1 MTDVTKVK
9 EVVKESLLGSEQ
21 VDEVQLSAQSKAA
34 FDKNAKKDSESGEL
48 FMSEEEFINAVA
60 PEGEDYHKIKR
71 EQYGILFRV
80 ADRRNTGKI
89 NLSDWGTF
97 ENLLAKPD
105 AEYEIA
111 FRLFDVEQTGF
122 VKYEDLKKLYE
133 TNKGPDHIPFD
144 WNCEWATLYS
154 GGKKRRHDLT
164 YPQFSQMLRGLQ
176 GERIRQAFH
185 YFDKD
190 GDGFIEPEDFQRIIL
205 STAKHK
211 LSDYLL
217 ENLHTLCNIST
228 GTKISYA
235 NVRAFQNMI
244 REMDLVEM
252 VIRQATAQSKDGK
265 ITRTDF
271 LNEASRI
278 TRFSLFT
285 PMEADILFHF
295 ASLDEPSGRLGLGDF
310 AKVLDPSWRNPLY
323 NAFSDVATA
332 SVVKVKTTTQNVLHS
347 ILESVHHFALG
358 SMAGAFGAF
367 MVYPIDLVKTRMQN
381 QRSSRVGEMLYKN
394 SLDCAKKVIRN
405 EGFRGL
411 YSGILPQLVG
421 VAPEKAIKLTV
432 NDLVRSHFSDKN
444 GKIWI
449 PHEFLAGGT
458 AGACQVIFTNPLE
471 IVKIRLQVQ
480 GEVAKNVEGA
490 PRRSAMWIVRNLGLV
505 GLYKGASACL
515 LRDVPFSAIY
525 FPTYNHLKRD
535 YFGESQ
541 TKSLGILQLLT
552 AGAIAGMPA
561 AYLTTP
567 CDVIKTRLQVEARKG
582 ESSYTSLR
590 HCASTIYKEEGF
602 KAFFKGGPARIL
614 RSSPQ
619 FGFTLAMY
627 EVLQNLLP
635 MPGSQKAEDLQHR
648 GVGSVSADKLPGQEG
663 PLSYLRSRNAL
674 KIILDLDENFGRTK
688 MPGGKEG
695 WATLPRI
702 VGGGAKSSLKSSLD
716 AVHLLWQIGLAI
728 QCHELF
734 DPATA
739 RRVKLPFQQ
748 NIKPHAKGQ
757 PVVYAL
763 VHCSQQDGS
772 VPRKRQYLDTLQ
784 DMELFNNIFFGLDLN
799 WTRADLLANEIDTTQ
814 PAVASRTWTN
824 FSAKTIYPRRYG
836 SHAAEARVGT
846 ERFIKSFG
854 DQLAR
859 LRTKT

>member
-1 MTDVTKVK
+1 MPDITKAKEVVK
-9 EVVKESLLGSEQ
+9 EVVKEALVGTEA
-21 VDEVQLSAQSKAA
+21 EVQLSAQSRATFVKHARR
-34 FDKNAKKDSESGEL
+34 DEESGEL
-48 FMSEEEFINAVA
+48 LMGEEEFINAVA
-60 PEGEDYHKIKR
+60 PPTEDFHKIKR
-71 EQYGILFRV
+71 EQYAILFRV

-89 NLSDWGTF
+89 NLWDWGTF

-111 FRLFDVEQTGF
+111 FRLFDLEQTGT

-133 TNKGPDHIPFD
+133 LNKSPESIPFD

-185 YFDKD
+185 YFDTD
-190 GDGFIEPEDFQRIIL
+190 GDGYIEPEQFQRIIL
-205 STAKHK
+205 QTARHK
-211 LSDYLL
+211 LSDHLL

-228 GTKISYA
+228 GSKISYA
-235 NVRAFQNMI
+235 NVRAFQNII

-252 VIRQATAQSKDGK
+252 IIRQATAQSTDGK
-265 ITRTDF
+265 ITRTEF
-271 LNEASRI
+271 LNEAARI

-295 ASLDEPSGRLGLGDF
+295 AII
-310 AKVLDPSWRNPLY
+310 K
-323 NAFSDVATA
+323 
-332 SVVKVKTTTQNVLHS
+332 
-347 ILESVHHFALG
+347 
-358 SMAGAFGAF
+358 
-367 MVYPIDLVKTRMQN
+367 
-381 QRSSRVGEMLYKN
+381 
-394 SLDCAKKVIRN
+394 N

-411 YSGILPQLVG
+411 YSGVLPQLVG

-432 NDLVRSHFSDKN
+432 NDLVRGHFTGPDGS
-444 GKIWI
+444 IRI
-449 PHEFLAGGT
+449 PHEILAGGS

-480 GEVAKNVEGA
+480 GEVAKNVDGA

-535 YFGESQ
+535 YFGESP

-590 HCASTIYKEEGF
+590 QCAQTVFKEEGF

-619 FGFTLAMY
+619 FGFTLAGY
-627 EVLQNLLP
+627 EVLQGLLP
-635 MPGSQKAEDLQHR
+635 MPGTEKKDAPHMGQKMSQGH
-648 GVGSVSADKLPGQEG
+648 EG
-663 PLSYLRSRNAL
+663 PLSSLRSRNAL
-674 KIILDLDENFGRTK
+674 KIILDLDEEFGRRK
-688 MPGGKEG
+688 VPGKEA
-695 WATLPRI
+695 WKSLPKI
-702 VGGGAKSSLKSSLD
+702 MGGGR
-716 AVHLLWQIGLAI
+716 G
-728 QCHELF
+728 
-734 DPATA
+734 
-739 RRVKLPFQQ
+739 
-748 NIKPHAKGQ
+748 
-757 PVVYAL
+757 
-763 VHCSQQDGS
+763 GS
-772 VPRKRQYLDTLQ
+772 T
-784 DMELFNNIFFGLDLN
+784 
-799 WTRADLLANEIDTTQ
+799 
-814 PAVASRTWTN
+814 
-824 FSAKTIYPRRYG
+824 
-836 SHAAEARVGT
+836 
-846 ERFIKSFG
+846 
-854 DQLAR
+854 
-859 LRTKT
+859 